1 MHLGKETYQ
10 LSAKR
15 PPSTHTTELR
25 SNDLRMQFH
34 TQLGTNSSKKKG
46 ITYTFL
52 ICNSNIL
59 CDLLMKSSSCCLAC
73 VLSACHSLT
82 KKILLFIINLKKI

>member
-10 LSAKR
+10 LSTMKR

-46 ITYTFL
+46 MTYIFL
-52 ICNSNIL
+52 IRNSNVFSVIY
-59 CDLLMKSSSCCLAC
+59 
-73 VLSACHSLT
+73 
-82 KKILLFIINLKKI
+82 